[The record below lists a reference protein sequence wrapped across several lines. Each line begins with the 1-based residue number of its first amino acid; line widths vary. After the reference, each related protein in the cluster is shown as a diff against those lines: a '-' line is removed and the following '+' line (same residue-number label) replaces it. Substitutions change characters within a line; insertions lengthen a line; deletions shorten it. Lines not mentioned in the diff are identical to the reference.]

1 MSFSHWK
8 STLSANELLF
18 SQGLS
23 VVLTLACVA
32 GLFYCLKRA
41 RLIEDTPTSRIRSAA
56 QGYVE
61 LVGPVIGGEVE
72 ELTAPLSGT
81 PCVWY
86 RYKIERHRD
95 SEKSSHWETVRKG
108 TSSEWFQINDDTDTC
123 IIDPEGAEI
132 ITEHK
137 RTWFGDSEIPMS
149 GAASPLL
156 AMRPGD
162 KRYRYS
168 EEFIYPHD
176 VIYALGEFHT
186 VGGGR
191 QLPSTRQLSGD
202 VIREWKRDYSALL
215 NQYDADGNGEIDM
228 QEWQQVLAAAEKEA
242 RQRRGEI
249 AATPAMNVLHKPPA
263 RGYPYIISNH
273 SQKTLTK
280 RYRYITIATLLGS
293 VGGGAFFIALLT

>member
-8 STLSANELLF
+8 SNLGANELLF
-18 SQGLS
+18 GQGLS
-23 VVLTLACVA
+23 AVLILACIA

-61 LVGPVIGGEVE
+61 LVGPVIGGEDQT
-72 ELTAPLSGT
+72 LTAPLSGT

-86 RYKIERHRD
+86 RYKVERHRD
-95 SEKSSHWETVRKG
+95 AEKNSHWETVRQG
-108 TSSEWFQINDDTDTC
+108 TSREWFQINDATDTC
-123 IIDPEGAEI
+123 LIDPEGAEI
-132 ITEHK
+132 LTEHQ
-137 RTWFGDSEIPMS
+137 RTWYGDSERPTR
-149 GAASPLL
+149 GATSPLL

-168 EEFIYPHD
+168 EAFIYPHD
-176 VIYALGEFHT
+176 VIFALGEFRT

-191 QLPSTRQLSGD
+191 QLPSARQLAGD

-215 NQYDADGNGEIDM
+215 NQYDSDGNGDIDM
-228 QEWQQVLAAAEKEA
+228 QEWQQVLTAAEKEA
-242 RQRRGEI
+242 QQRRGHM

-263 RGYPYIISNH
+263 KGYPYIISNH
-273 SQKTLTK
+273 SQKALTK
-280 RYRYITIATLLGS
+280 RYRAISIATLVGAI
-293 VGGGAFFIALLT
+293 GGGGFFVALLT